1 METNFLFMCNIE
13 FINQR
18 TIQKM
23 SNYSLTAIIS
33 IPEVAGYFFPNRHF
47 EHISRNM
54 LYSLMVDKLEA
65 IPQIG
70 KIIINTDAGRIKD
83 HYSRYGKIK
92 VIDVYRS
99 EPQEIELELTSD
111 KVTTAML
118 EHVETEH
125 ILQLGP
131 IFPFLRQ
138 QTIQN
143 AIENYHRYVLDP
155 EDSRYDSLFTIKAMN
170 RRLYDSDKNMMRE
183 DRPNTFVEDG
193 ILHIFN
199 RSTFLANGNRK
210 VGKNPF
216 SYSIDDIENL
226 AIDSEENYRLAV
238 LIDEH
243 RYRFPGVFGR

>member
-1 METNFLFMCNIE
+1 MCNIE
-13 FINQR
+13 FLNLQ
-18 TIQKM
+18 TSQTM
-23 SNYSLTAIIS
+23 SNYPLTAIIF

-47 EHISRNM
+47 EHISRNI

-70 KIIINTDAGRIKD
+70 KIVINTDAGRIKD
-83 HYSRYGKIK
+83 HYSRYSKIK
-92 VIDVYRS
+92 VIDVYRP
-99 EPQEIELELTSD
+99 ELQEVELELTSD
-111 KVTTAML
+111 KATAAIL

-138 QTIQN
+138 QTIQA
-143 AIENYHRYVLDP
+143 AIETYDKYVLDP
-155 EDSRYDSLFTIKAMN
+155 EDSRYDSLFTIKTLN
-170 RRLYDSDKNMMRE
+170 RRLYDSDKNVMRE

-216 SYSIDDIENL
+216 SYGIDDIENL
-226 AIDSEENYRLAV
+226 AIDSEDNYRLAV